1 MKNETVKTGMKI
13 GAVVGGIMFLA
24 FGVMAGFY
32 FGSYG
37 TLFILQKLMGGTVEP
52 TLFVRAAI
60 VVGIGVGIAA
70 SATVSIVTGGLLGT
84 VLGYVVS
91 VPKAMQEKK
100 TAEAAAKI

>member
-13 GAVVGGIMFLA
+13 GAVVGGILFLA

-84 VLGYVVS
+84 VMGYIVS
-91 VPKAMQEKK
+91 VPRVMKEAK
-100 TAEAAAKI
+100 AAAKA

>member
-13 GAVVGGIMFLA
+13 GAVVGGILFLA

-70 SATVSIVTGGLLGT
+70 SATVSIVTGGLVGT
-84 VLGYVVS
+84 VLGYLVS
-91 VPKAMQEKK
+91 APKAMAARK
-100 TAEAAAKI
+100 AEVKA

>member
-13 GAVVGGIMFLA
+13 GAVVGGILFLA

-70 SATVSIVTGGLLGT
+70 SATVHIMTGGLIGT

-91 VPKAMQEKK
+91 VPKAMQAKK

>member
-13 GAVVGGIMFLA
+13 GAVVGGILFLV

-70 SATVSIVTGGLLGT
+70 SATVHIMTGGLIGT
-84 VLGYVVS
+84 FLGYVVS
-91 VPKAMQEKK
+91 VPKAMQAKK
-100 TAEAAAKI
+100 AAAAKI

>member
-13 GAVVGGIMFLA
+13 GAVVGGVIFLA
-24 FGVMAGFY
+24 FGAVAGFY
-32 FGSYG
+32 FGSFG

-70 SATVSIVTGGLLGT
+70 SATVHIVTGGLIGT
-84 VLGYVVS
+84 ALGYVVS
-91 VPKAMQEKK
+91 LPKAMAEKK
-100 TAEAAAKI
+100 AAAVKA

>member
-13 GAVVGGIMFLA
+13 GAVVGGILFLV

-70 SATVSIVTGGLLGT
+70 SATVSIVTGGLIGT
-84 VLGYVVS
+84 VLGALVS
-91 VPKAMQEKK
+91 APKVM
-100 TAEAAAKI
+100 AAKKAEVKA